1 MSIKLATVLL
11 VSVAVFASSSNAKP
25 VQKSER
31 APPLWSCAGGH
42 GLHPDPEDCGRFYQ
56 CSPGHRPFHLSCPT
70 GLHFDPA
77 LLVCNWPGSLATPC
91 ASTLEETVDEE
102 ICPVPIPPSHGTM
115 AGSDVSIGAT
125 YTFSCHPGY
134 QLQGA
139 SSITCTEE
147 GWSAE
152 YPICHPIRCGKPA
165 IRSRGATKNRIVGGH
180 EVVPGSQPWV
190 VSFQH
195 PLYPLPK
202 FNLCGG
208 SLIAPNLVV
217 TAAHCFRPLNVKP
230 QVGWVAHLAE
240 HNLYE
245 DEGREQNITVQ
256 DIMVH
261 EDFSYDVL
269 TNDIALVRLSQPAKM
284 NDYVS
289 PICLP
294 EEGEKVEQN
303 ALCTS
308 VGWGYTKPLAYGE
321 MQTGELQ
328 SPTLQE
334 IEIPVVSNEKCST
347 KLPDYEIYPEQMCA
361 GYEEGGIDTCV
372 GDSGGPLACNDGSGR
387 MTIQG
392 ITSFGDKGTC
402 AQPAK
407 PGVYSRVSAFVSW
420 IREHVTDKE
429 WAAIGSYV

>member
-1 MSIKLATVLL
+1 MSINLATVLM
-11 VSVAVFASSSNAKP
+11 VSVAVFASSSSAKP
-25 VQKSER
+25 
-31 APPLWSCAGGH
+31 APRSVRVPPVWSCAGGH
-42 GLHPDPEDCGRFYQ
+42 GLHPDPQDCGRFYQ
-56 CSPGHRPFHLSCPT
+56 CAPGHQPFHLSCPA

-77 LLVCNWPGSLATPC
+77 LLVCNWPWALGTPC
-91 ASTLEETVDEE
+91 AAELGQPIDE

-125 YTFSCHPGY
+125 YTFSCNHGY

-139 SSITCTEE
+139 STITCTEE

-152 YPICHPIRCGKPA
+152 YPICHPIRCGIPSV
-165 IRSRGATKNRIVGGH
+165 RSKEAKIDRIVGGH

-195 PLYPLPK
+195 PLYPLPR

-208 SLIAPNLVV
+208 SLISPTLIV
-217 TAAHCFRPLNVKP
+217 TAAHCFRPLSKP
-230 QVGWVAHLAE
+230 QTGWVAHLAE

-256 DIMVH
+256 DIIVH
-261 EDFSYDVL
+261 QDFVYDVL
-269 TNDIALVRLSQPAKM
+269 TNDIALVRLSQPAHM
-284 NDYVS
+284 NDWVS

-294 EEGEKVEQN
+294 ETGEKVQ
-303 ALCTS
+303 AQTLCTTA
-308 VGWGYTKPLAYGE
+308 GWGYTKPLAQGE
-321 MQTGELQ
+321 SLSGDLQ
-328 SPTLQE
+328 SATLQE
-334 IEIPVVSNEKCST
+334 IEIPVVPNRKCAR

-361 GYEEGGIDTCV
+361 GYDEGGIDTCV
-372 GDSGGPLACNDGSGR
+372 GDSGGSLACKDDGGR

-420 IREHVTDKE
+420 IREHVTDQE
-429 WAAIGSYV
+429 WAVISSYV